1 MDGIEEEFSPDQFL
15 ADFLNADLKDENT
28 WNSFTEIIITNVE
41 YFATVTRTDV
51 LNFFSQFAH
60 EVRMN
65 LHASLAETVLV
76 HLNLKTQF
84 KTRDNIKD
92 NNIFDDIYD
101 FCQLLIAEIGQI
113 MNYDFTRNFVKL
125 SPKQKNL
132 NICKTRMQGNQF

>member
-41 YFATVTRTDV
+41 YFATLTRTDV
-51 LNFFSQFAH
+51 LNFFSQFAY

-113 MNYDFTRNFVKL
+113 MKYGFTRK
-125 SPKQKNL
+125 S
-132 NICKTRMQGNQF
+132 